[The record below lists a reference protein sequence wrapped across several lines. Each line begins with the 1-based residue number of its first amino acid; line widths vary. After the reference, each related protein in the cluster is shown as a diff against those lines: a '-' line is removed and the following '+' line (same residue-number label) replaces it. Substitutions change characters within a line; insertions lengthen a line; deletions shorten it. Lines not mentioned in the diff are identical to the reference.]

1 MSVVIGVIGQVGS
14 AVALRLLERGRSVRA
29 IVRDGLKA
37 AVWKERGCELFVA
50 DVNNQTALA
59 KAFEGAEGVF
69 VMLPPIFDPT
79 EGFPEAKAVIAA
91 LYDALSS
98 AMPARVVALSTIGG
112 HLSRP
117 NLLTQLHMMETVLS
131 ELSMPLTILRPGWFI
146 KNVLWDVAPAKE
158 TGSVPS
164 FLQPLNKNFPM
175 IAAQDIGREAAE
187 LLCENWQG
195 HRVVQLEGPVRVSP
209 NEIAATL
216 AALVGRDVVMTAV
229 PRDSW
234 ESTFRS
240 QGMKNP
246 VPRMQMLDGFNEGWI
261 EFEGGISA
269 SKKTTTTLREALE
282 RLILKAS

>member
-1 MSVVIGVIGQVGS
+1 MFAVMGVTGQVGG
-14 AVALRLLERGRSVRA
+14 AVALGLLERGHAVRA
-29 IVRDGLKA
+29 IVRDELKA
-37 AVWKERGCELFVA
+37 AAWKERGCELFVA
-50 DVNNQTALA
+50 DVNNQSALA
-59 KAFEGAEGVF
+59 KALEGAEGVF

-79 EGFPEAKAVIAA
+79 EGFPEAKAAIATI
-91 LYDALSS
+91 YDALSS
-98 AMPARVVALSTIGG
+98 AKPGKVVALSTIGG

-131 ELSMPLTILRPGWFI
+131 ELSLPLTILRPAWFI
-146 KNVLWDVAPAKE
+146 ENTLWDIDPAKK
-158 TGSVPS
+158 TGVVPS
-164 FLQPLNKNFPM
+164 FLQPLNQNFPM
-175 IAAQDIGREAAE
+175 IAAQDIGREAAA

-195 HRVVQLEGPVRVSP
+195 HGVVQLEGPVRVSP

-282 RLILKAS
+282 MLIMKAS